1 MEIQVLKTK
10 LQEKR
15 FKRDLSVYSDYE
27 ELMSLPGQSA
37 TEVCKLLMQK
47 YEINSQSTIYVI
59 IKRVRDYYRKEARS

>member
-37 TEVCKLLMQK
+37 TEVCKHLMQK